1 MSLSIRRSVIVAL
14 AAIFS
19 AFHLALAAYTLG
31 LADSPWPAVIAG
43 NLYFLA
49 TVASL
54 GINRGGKLPLWVA
67 VANVVVV
74 ALMCVLVSSQLDPNR
89 EGGNGYATWYV
100 AAVGTLMTITS
111 TRRRHAWAWL
121 GTAALVL
128 HTLVWAGPMG
138 IAQLGVIGS
147 VSWVAL
153 SHILSVGIEKARR
166 DALRFALAER
176 EATDWQAA
184 QEAHIFERQSRLA
197 QTSSMALAMLKR
209 ISESG
214 GELTDA
220 EKVECLHLESAI
232 RDEIRGRGLLNDA
245 VRSEVRQAR
254 LRGATVIVLDEGGV
268 DDLSVVETA
277 HLHSQ
282 IADALRATAADRI
295 VVRSNS
301 DDDAVLATVVGV
313 NTATDEIAVALG
325 AHEIDDY
332 SVDVWIEIPRTV
344 N

>member
-1 MSLSIRRSVIVAL
+1 M
-14 AAIFS
+14 
-19 AFHLALAAYTLG
+19 
-31 LADSPWPAVIAG
+31 
-43 NLYFLA
+43 
-49 TVASL
+49 
-54 GINRGGKLPLWVA
+54 WVA
-67 VANVVVV
+67 MVNVVVIS
-74 ALMCVLVSSQLDPNR
+74 LMCILVTSQLDPNR

-121 GTAALVL
+121 GTAVLVV
-128 HTLVWAGPMG
+128 HTVVWAGPVG

-166 DALRFALAER
+166 DAGRFALAER

-197 QTSSMALAMLKR
+197 QTSTMALAMLTR

-214 GELTDA
+214 GELTEA
-220 EKVECLHLESAI
+220 ERIECLHLESAI

-245 VRSEVRQAR
+245 VRSEVRRAR

-268 DDLSVVETA
+268 DDLSDVETA
-277 HLHSQ
+277 YLHSR

-332 SVDVWIEIPRTV
+332 SVDVWIEIPRGV
-344 N
+344 S